1 MTTEV
6 YTVKE
11 IQKILNIGKNTA
23 YQLIESRP
31 FPVIKIGNTY
41 RISKEAFNK
50 WLHAQAS

>member
-1 MTTEV
+1 MTVEV

-11 IQKILNIGKNTA
+11 IQEMLSISKNTA
-23 YQLIESRP
+23 YRLIESRP

-41 RISKEAFNK
+41 RVSKEAFNK